1 VGVDIAAFL
10 PSASILGIPILN
22 RQFEVARE
30 TQFLASFLELW
41 ASMVDVFAFS
51 DNSPANF
58 VFTDSQF
65 MDNSMHSNKRRVK
78 RTFMS
83 KSKRNQ
89 KQHDSGGGKKEPLPL
104 SIFVDPQFNSVPK
117 RQLKLPKQSFPE
129 RKKQKFQF
137 DDKENLSINSFKTDQ
152 AILNERNKSEAVKEA
167 VLIVS
172 APGQKSRKIKT
183 RRKMFSC
190 GRSEKNSW
198 VVVASVVSQQHFK
211 LCLKSVDYAI
221 LKDKSTNGEQ
231 IDFYLAVHDVNFLG
245 HYLFCYLL
253 ILIP

>member
-1 VGVDIAAFL
+1 
-10 PSASILGIPILN
+10 
-22 RQFEVARE
+22 
-30 TQFLASFLELW
+30 
-41 ASMVDVFAFS
+41 MVDVFAFS
-51 DNSPANF
+51 ENLPANF

-65 MDNSMHSNKRRVK
+65 IDNSMHNNKRRVK

-89 KQHDSGGGKKEPLPL
+89 KQHDSRGGKKEPT
-104 SIFVDPQFNSVPK
+104 IFVDPQFNSVPK
-117 RQLKLPKQSFPE
+117 RQLKLPTQSFPE

-137 DDKENLSINSFKTDQ
+137 DDKENLSMNSFKTDQ
-152 AILNERNKSEAVKEA
+152 AILNERSKSEAVKEA

-198 VVVASVVSQQHFK
+198 VVFSSVVSQQHFK
-211 LCLKSVDYAI
+211 LCLKSVNYAI
-221 LKDKSTNGEQ
+221 LKDKSTNGEY
-231 IDFYLAVHDVNFLG
+231 IDFYLGVHDV
-245 HYLFCYLL
+245 
-253 ILIP
+253 